1 MTSAISVHEV
11 SKTFKIYRDRNQSL
25 KATLLSGRRAKV
37 EEFTALKNVSL
48 EIPEGKTFGL
58 MGNNGSGKSTLL
70 KCIAKILTPNHG
82 TIASVGRVAAM
93 LEVGSGFHPE
103 LSGRENVY
111 LNGTILGMS
120 EKEINAK
127 FDQIV
132 DFSGIGAF
140 IDEPVKNY
148 SSGMY
153 VRLGFSVSIHVEPD
167 ILLVDEVLAV
177 GDMNFQE
184 KCMSKFSDLK
194 EAGKTVVVVS
204 HSLDQM
210 RTFCDDAAWLDHGEL
225 RAVGAAPDIIDS
237 FADETHQAKPVEGGG
252 MRSGSGEIYVSK
264 VEILSDDGEPV
275 EATRTGDSRRLRIH
289 YEAHE
294 VVERPIFAINID
306 TENQW
311 IWSITGR
318 DGGFIPERI
327 NPGKGF
333 FDIAIPWVSLRPGM
347 FYVSTSIHGQGG
359 RPEYDIFRRAATIAI
374 SSSRY
379 QESGGVVSM
388 NSQFVGFN
396 PPLEIARA

>member
-1 MTSAISVHEV
+1 MTSAITVDDV

-25 KATLLSGRRAKV
+25 KATLLSGRRAKI

-70 KCIAKILTPNHG
+70 KCIAKILTPNSG
-82 TIASVGRVAAM
+82 SITSTGKMAAM

-120 EKEINAK
+120 EKEIDSK
-127 FDQIV
+127 FDEIV
-132 DFSGIGAF
+132 DFSGIEEF

-153 VRLGFSVSIHVEPD
+153 VRLGFSVSIHVDPD

-184 KCMSKFSDLK
+184 KCMSKFADLK

-204 HSLDQM
+204 HSLGQM

-237 FADETHQAKPVEGGG
+237 FADETHQAKPVDGGG
-252 MRSGSGEIYVSK
+252 TRSGSGEIQVSK
-264 VEILSDDGEPV
+264 VEIVSAAGEPV
-275 EATRTGDSRRLRIH
+275 AVTRTGDARRLRIH
-289 YEAHE
+289 YESFATIE
-294 VVERPIFAINID
+294 QPIFGINID

-311 IWSITGR
+311 VWSITGR
-318 DGGFIPERI
+318 DGGFIPQRI
-327 NPGKGF
+327 EPGAGF
-333 FDIAIPWVSLRPGM
+333 FDIEIPWVSLRPGTY
-347 FYVSTSIHGQGG
+347 YVSTSIHGDGG
-359 RPEYDIFRRAATIAI
+359 RPEYDIFRRAAAIAI
-374 SSSRY
+374 SSSPY

-388 NSQFVGFN
+388 NSRFVGFQ
-396 PPLEIARA
+396 PPLEVVKP